1 MKSKMNQPTPRAELD
16 FASIEVGREYGVHDF
31 ILDAELVRRWLAV
44 YSAVLERDK
53 MPEGMLAVV
62 SIRAYM
68 AILPNRP
75 PGGVHASQ
83 RYEIFR
89 LPSVGDLLQTSMRC
103 ISKAEKS
110 GRLWVELETATRTS
124 DGTLHFK
131 SVQTNIWAR

>member
-1 MKSKMNQPTPRAELD
+1 MNQSAPIAELD

-31 ILDAELVRRWLAV
+31 VLDTELVRRWLAL
-44 YSAVLERDK
+44 YSAVIEGDK
-53 MPEGMLAVV
+53 MPNGMQAVV

-124 DGTLHFK
+124 DGALRFK
-131 SVQTNIWAR
+131 GVQTFIWAR